1 MGFAAIALTLCV
13 VTNII
18 IACENVEAIPP
29 FYARKIVHIASGI
42 VLALINP
49 TGASSSFIA
58 IVFVSIVLLRVSVTP
73 FRYSLTRSSP
83 HTALLFILY
92 HQPLCQPLFP
102 RPPLTHLNPHSP
114 HPNILSRFCQRGD
127 IGITVYGIVVCCWCL
142 MGLPFRYLTPMFF
155 ADPMAAVV
163 GRSVKPEVR
172 WYKNKTVAGSLTCFF
187 AAYLSLLL
195 GPITSHLYRLLVAGV
210 MCGAEAVGGALDNML
225 VAVLCLAVA
234 AVWG

>member
-172 WYKNKTVAGSLTCFF
+172 WYKNKTVSHIIYLRYRAISRSLRWLVRLH
-187 AAYLSLLL
+187 ASLQRTSRCCWGL
-195 GPITSHLYRLLVAGV
+195 SHLISIGCWSLVS
-210 MCGAEAVGGALDNML
+210 CVGLRRW
-225 VAVLCLAVA
+225 VVR
-234 AVWG
+234 

>member
-13 VTNII
+13 VTIII

-29 FYARKIVHIASGI
+29 FYARYESLLSEICVRAQKWWCLEHARPLTSSSTFLMIVVSISKIVHMASGI

-73 FRYSLTRSSP
+73 F
-83 HTALLFILY
+83 
-92 HQPLCQPLFP
+92 
-102 RPPLTHLNPHSP
+102 
-114 HPNILSRFCQRGD
+114 RFCQRGD